1 MKKNTVKLN
10 KFFFFLSFLGLQE
23 LATRLNH
30 KTTIELPHLEELL
43 YISCG
48 VLDDIKEK
56 GLSYTLAQRQ
66 RQSGAAK

>member
-1 MKKNTVKLN
+1 
-10 KFFFFLSFLGLQE
+10 
-23 LATRLNH
+23 LATLLNH